1 MRLQNKDKVTNIE
14 NLLNKY
20 NVLKYIKNEVSL
32 IEVDIKK
39 QCEVL
44 EKNHSMERLNYF
56 IGYSIKLA
64 KVRAGIY

>member
-1 MRLQNKDKVTNIE
+1 MK
-14 NLLNKY
+14 KY

-32 IEVDIKK
+32 IEFDIKK

-56 IGYSIKLA
+56 IDYSIKLA
-64 KVRAGIY
+64 KVRARVY

>member
-1 MRLQNKDKVTNIE
+1 M
-14 NLLNKY
+14 
-20 NVLKYIKNEVSL
+20 LKYIKNEVSL